1 MWSKDRA
8 LAHLRENWD
17 NTESQISYLGVG
29 KLINFYKCLKQQDV
43 INVLN
48 TFEAYSLMKNTR
60 YSKTSNPTLA
70 YHVRDSMQGNLDN
83 TLTIILIF
91 LF

>member
-8 LAHLRENWD
+8 LAHLRDNWD

-43 INVLN
+43 LNVLN
-48 TFEAYSLMKNTR
+48 TFEAFSLMKNT
-60 YSKTSNPTLA
+60 KVNENPVSGFNKLN
-70 YHVRDSMQGNLDN
+70 VLVCIS
-83 TLTIILIF
+83 
-91 LF
+91 